1 MSKLKDTYNSLFSY
15 YRESE
20 LMRAIEECM
29 YKGVNYIN
37 KRIDRLEQELFV
49 STAVAAID
57 RWEKDYGITSNGE
70 NSVEI
75 RRANVIAK
83 RRGMGTA
90 TPEMIIG
97 IIRSYTDDE
106 VSIIEKP
113 EEYIFEIHLNG
124 KEASVTLYNIMA
136 AVEEIK
142 PAHLAMGYT
151 IALNINGNLHT
162 GSLLIK
168 EKSKDDIRMSMDDT
182 PVTLTYN
189 QNMGRAIAFDRQRR
203 TIS

>member
-20 LMRAIEECM
+20 LMRVIEECM
-29 YKGVNYIN
+29 YKGVSYIN
-37 KRIDRLEQELFV
+37 NRIEQLKKELFV
-49 STAVAAID
+49 STALNALN

-70 NSVEI
+70 NGIEI

-97 IIRSYTDDE
+97 IVRSYTDDE

-113 EEYIFEIHLNG
+113 EE
-124 KEASVTLYNIMA
+124 
-136 AVEEIK
+136 
-142 PAHLAMGYT
+142 
-151 IALNINGNLHT
+151 
-162 GSLLIK
+162 
-168 EKSKDDIRMSMDDT
+168 
-182 PVTLTYN
+182 
-189 QNMGRAIAFDRQRR
+189 
-203 TIS
+203 